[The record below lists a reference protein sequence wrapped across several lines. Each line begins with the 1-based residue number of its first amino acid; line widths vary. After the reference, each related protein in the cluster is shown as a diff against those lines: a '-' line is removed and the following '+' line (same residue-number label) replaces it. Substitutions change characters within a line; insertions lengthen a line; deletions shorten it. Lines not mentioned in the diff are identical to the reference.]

1 MRKTADVNGEKRAK
15 SQSGPARLEQ
25 TNAGTPDLLHAMQ
38 ALYQLSYSPS
48 ISCKSLAFRP
58 RLAK

>member
-15 SQSGPARLEQ
+15 SQSGPARLKQ

-38 ALYQLSYSPS
+38 ALYQLSYSPA
-48 ISCKSLAFRP
+48 IS
-58 RLAK
+58 